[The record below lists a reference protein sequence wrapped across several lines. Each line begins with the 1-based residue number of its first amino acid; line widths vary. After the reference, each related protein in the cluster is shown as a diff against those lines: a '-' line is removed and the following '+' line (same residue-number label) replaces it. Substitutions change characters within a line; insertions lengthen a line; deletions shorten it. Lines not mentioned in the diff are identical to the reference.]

1 MSENTLP
8 IQHATWD
15 GLTMCIKRIAFL
27 LAALLVTGAASAQQT
42 VSLESIGFASLA
54 GDSVEIRL
62 GFDGRPPEPDGFV
75 LDNPARISLD
85 LNGVASGLSQQ
96 RYNVDSN
103 NADSVIV
110 LDDGT
115 RTRLIVNLNRL
126 VDYESS
132 IVGNNIVLTVGGSG
146 QVAASVPAGR
156 IQQTAPG
163 NAASGNAAASQAITD
178 VSFRRGEGDE
188 GQVVVELSNDRI
200 VGSVEQI
207 GARVFVEFTNTDV
220 PERLNRRFDVTDF
233 ATPVS
238 TVDVLG
244 EGGNATVIVDVDGN
258 YEYVAYQTGN
268 QYTISVQPP
277 PVVTTEDDPTDAYN
291 GEISS
296 LSLQDVEIHAALQIL
311 ADEYDFN
318 LVAPAV
324 DGTVTLQLNNVP
336 WDQALDLVLRAGN
349 LDKRLVG
356 NVLYVAP
363 AEDIAAQEQAELA
376 ANLAAQA
383 LAPLYTE
390 FVQINYADAN
400 DILSLLLG
408 GGNGAG
414 AGPAGP
420 ALDAPADGGTT
431 TLEANGNGIL
441 SSRGSATVDSRTNII
456 IVRDVEEKLEEV
468 RNLVAQLDVP
478 VRQVL
483 IEARIVN
490 VSTDFG
496 RDLGVRWGGA
506 GRTDSHDN
514 FRYGGS
520 LDSTIEQNNNRV
532 ARELAV
538 QEALLAGEEARL
550 DALETGTDPSLIPA
564 LIQAAINSVQIPIG
578 TTTFPDALAIDLG
591 SQEEEASS
599 FSIGFTGNSG
609 LIELEL
615 SALESSGNG
624 EVIARPKVTTQDK
637 VTAII
642 RSGVLIP
649 YQAQAGGTA
658 GGSTVEFQEAVLSLE
673 VTPQITPDGRI
684 IMQLLI
690 NQDSVAPGS
699 SQVPAINT
707 NSVETSVLVDNGETI
722 VLGGVFREETTTLE
736 TKTPLLGDVPY
747 LGRLFKRTEN
757 ENRRTELLIFITP
770 KVISELN
777 VL

>member
-1 MSENTLP
+1 MSAIMKP
-8 IQHATWD
+8 KQHATWD
-15 GLTMCIKRIAFL
+15 GLTMCIKRFAFL
-27 LAALLVTGAASAQQT
+27 LAALLMSSVVSAQQN
-42 VSLESIGFASLA
+42 VRLESIGFASLA
-54 GDSVEIRL
+54 EDSVEIRL
-62 GFDGRPPEPDGFV
+62 GFDGAPPQPDGFV
-75 LDNPARISLD
+75 LDNPARISID
-85 LNGVASGLSQQ
+85 LPGVASGLSQQ
-96 RYNVDSN
+96 RYNIESG

-110 LDDGT
+110 LDDGS

-126 VDYESS
+126 VNYESS
-132 IVGNNIVLTVGGSG
+132 TVGDSIVLTVGVDSSQLESPAADSVG
-146 QVAASVPAGR
+146 QPAARSALPAG
-156 IQQTAPG
+156 Q
-163 NAASGNAAASQAITD
+163 SITD

-188 GQVVVELSNDRI
+188 GQVVVQLSSDRI
-200 VGSVEQI
+200 VGSIEQI
-207 GARVFVEFTNTDV
+207 GARVFVQFSNTAV
-220 PERLNRRFDVTDF
+220 PERLSRRFDVTDF

-244 EGGNATVIVDVDGN
+244 EDGTATVVVDVEGN
-258 YEYVAYQTGN
+258 YEYVAYQTGS

-277 PVVTTEDDPTDAYN
+277 PVTASEDDPTDAYN

-324 DGTVTLQLNNVP
+324 EGTVTLQLSNVP

-363 AEDIAAQEQAELA
+363 AEDIAAQEQAELE

-390 FVQINYADAN
+390 FVQINYANAS
-400 DILSLLLG
+400 DILGLLLG
-408 GGNGAG
+408 SGNAQGGAAAQPLDPASQGAG
-414 AGPAGP
+414 A
-420 ALDAPADGGTT
+420 T
-431 TLEANGNGIL
+431 TLAANGNGIL
-441 SSRGSATVDSRTNII
+441 SSRGTATVDSRTNII

-468 RNLVAQLDVP
+468 RNLVSQLDVP

-506 GRTDSHDN
+506 GQTGSHDN

-520 LDSTIEQNNNRV
+520 LDSTVEQNNNRV
-532 ARELAV
+532 ARELAM
-538 QEALLAGEEARL
+538 QEAMLAGEQARL
-550 DALETGTDPSLIPA
+550 SALESGTDPSLIPA
-564 LIQAAINSVQIPIG
+564 LIQSAINAIPIPIG

-591 SQEEEASS
+591 SQEEGSSS
-599 FSIGFTGNSG
+599 FSIGFSGNSG

-637 VTAII
+637 VTAVI

-673 VTPQITPDGRI
+673 VTRR
-684 IMQLLI
+684 LLPT
-690 NQDSVAPGS
+690 DAS
-699 SQVPAINT
+699 SC
-707 NSVETSVLVDNGETI
+707 SS
-722 VLGGVFREETTTLE
+722 
-736 TKTPLLGDVPY
+736 
-747 LGRLFKRTEN
+747 
-757 ENRRTELLIFITP
+757 
-770 KVISELN
+770 
-777 VL
+777 

>member
-1 MSENTLP
+1 MSAIIKP
-8 IQHATWD
+8 QQHATWD
-15 GLTMCIKRIAFL
+15 GLTMCIKRFAFL
-27 LAALLVTGAASAQQT
+27 LAALLMSSAVSAQQT
-42 VSLESIGFASLA
+42 VRLQTIGFASLA
-54 GDSVEIRL
+54 EDSVEIRL
-62 GFDGRPPEPDGFV
+62 GFDGAPPLPDGFV

-85 LNGVASGLSQQ
+85 LPGVASGLSQQ
-96 RYNVDSN
+96 RYEIESN

-126 VDYESS
+126 VNYESS
-132 IVGNNIVLTVGGSG
+132 RVGNNIVLTVGALPG
-146 QVAASVPAGR
+146 QPAAASVATGNP
-156 IQQTAPG
+156 TAVSR
-163 NAASGNAAASQAITD
+163 AASAVGGQSITD
-178 VSFRRGEGDE
+178 VSFRRGEGAE
-188 GQVVVELSNDRI
+188 GQVVVQLSSDRI
-200 VGSVEQI
+200 VGSIEQI
-207 GARVFVEFTNTDV
+207 GARVFVEFANTAV
-220 PERLNRRFDVTDF
+220 PERLSRRFDVTDF
-233 ATPVS
+233 ATPVA
-238 TVDVLG
+238 TVDVIG
-244 EGGNATVIVDVDGN
+244 EDGNATVVVDVDGS

-277 PVVTTEDDPTDAYN
+277 PVTATEVDPTDAYN

-296 LSLQDVEIHAALQIL
+296 LSLQNVEIHAALQIL

-324 DGTVTLQLNNVP
+324 EGTVTLELNNVP

-363 AEDIAAQEQAELA
+363 ADDIAAQERAELEA
-376 ANLAAQA
+376 SLAAQA

-400 DILSLLLG
+400 NILALLLG
-408 GGNGAG
+408 TGNAQGQA
-414 AGPAGP
+414 APVAQP
-420 ALDAPADGGTT
+420 LDAGGEPGATN
-431 TLEANGNGIL
+431 LLSNGIL
-441 SSRGSATVDSRTNII
+441 SARGTATVDSRTNII

-506 GRTDSHDN
+506 GQTGGHDN

-520 LDSTIEQNNNRV
+520 LDSTLEQNNNRV

-538 QEALLAGEEARL
+538 QEALLAGEQARL
-550 DALETGTDPSLIPA
+550 SALEAGTDPSLIPS
-564 LIQAAINSVQIPIG
+564 LIQAAINAVPIPIG

-591 SQEEEASS
+591 SQEENASS

-637 VTAII
+637 VTAVI

-684 IMQLLI
+684 IMQLII

-736 TKTPLLGDVPY
+736 TKTPVLGDVPY

-757 ENRRTELLIFITP
+757 ESRRTELLIFITP

>member
-1 MSENTLP
+1 MSS
-8 IQHATWD
+8 
-15 GLTMCIKRIAFL
+15 
-27 LAALLVTGAASAQQT
+27 VVSAQQN
-42 VSLESIGFASLA
+42 VRLESIGFASLA
-54 GDSVEIRL
+54 EDSVEIRL
-62 GFDGRPPEPDGFV
+62 GFDGAPPQPDGFV
-75 LDNPARISLD
+75 LDNPARISID
-85 LNGVASGLSQQ
+85 LPGVASGLSQQ
-96 RYNVDSN
+96 RYNIESN

-110 LDDGT
+110 LDDGS

-126 VDYESS
+126 VNYESS
-132 IVGNNIVLTVGGSG
+132 TVGNSIVLTVGVDSG
-146 QVAASVPAGR
+146 QGAGGVAASTGQPAARAALPAG
-156 IQQTAPG
+156 Q
-163 NAASGNAAASQAITD
+163 SITD
-178 VSFRRGEGDE
+178 VSFRRGEGAE
-188 GQVVVELSNDRI
+188 GQVVVQLSSDRI
-200 VGSVEQI
+200 VGSIEQI
-207 GARVFVEFTNTDV
+207 GARVFVQFSNTAV

-244 EGGNATVIVDVDGN
+244 EDGTATVVVDVEGN
-258 YEYVAYQTGN
+258 YEYVAYQTGS

-277 PVVTTEDDPTDAYN
+277 PVTASESDPTDAYN

-324 DGTVTLQLNNVP
+324 EGTVTLQLNNVP

-363 AEDIAAQEQAELA
+363 AEDIAAQEQAELEA
-376 ANLAAQA
+376 SLAAQA

-390 FVQINYADAN
+390 FVQINYANAN
-400 DILSLLLG
+400 DILGLLLG
-408 GGNGAG
+408 TGNAQGGAAAQPLDPVSQGAG
-414 AGPAGP
+414 A
-420 ALDAPADGGTT
+420 T
-431 TLEANGNGIL
+431 TLTANGNGIL
-441 SSRGSATVDSRTNII
+441 SSRGTATVDSRTNII

-468 RNLVAQLDVP
+468 RNLVSQLDVP

-506 GRTDSHDN
+506 GQTGSHDN

-532 ARELAV
+532 ARELAM
-538 QEALLAGEEARL
+538 QEAMLAGEQARL
-550 DALETGTDPSLIPA
+550 TALESGTDPSLIPA
-564 LIQAAINSVQIPIG
+564 LIQAAINAIPIPIG

-599 FSIGFTGNSG
+599 FSIGFSGNSG

-637 VTAII
+637 VTAVI

-707 NSVETSVLVDNGETI
+707 NSVETSVLVNNGETI

-736 TKTPLLGDVPY
+736 TKTPVLGDVPY
-747 LGRLFKRTEN
+747 LGKLFKRTEN
-757 ENRRTELLIFITP
+757 ESRRTELLIFITP